1 MSGVQSSPAEPDP
14 FFSRLSDWSNLSL
27 RMRNGPASTPA
38 EHRQSSHVPAIQPA
52 PKQQCELKTVQSVRR
67 PLSML
72 RALGLAG
79 KQTSHVLR
87 AAAPVPAP
95 AVAAAFSTST
105 THAKKAMPPR
115 PKPPPEED
123 IEECFIHG
131 SGPGGQ
137 KINKTASAVQLKHIP
152 TGLVVKSQA
161 TRSREQ
167 NRKIARELLAAKLDV
182 MANGEQSRTIIV
194 GNYKKKRAD
203 SAAKKARR
211 KYRKLEEEKGGA
223 KEGDGEEGQG
233 KRIVGD
239 EAGAGQDAGATAEEA
254 PKTDVSQQ

>member
-1 MSGVQSSPAEPDP
+1 
-14 FFSRLSDWSNLSL
+14 
-27 RMRNGPASTPA
+27 
-38 EHRQSSHVPAIQPA
+38 
-52 PKQQCELKTVQSVRR
+52 
-67 PLSML
+67 
-72 RALGLAG
+72 
-79 KQTSHVLR
+79 
-87 AAAPVPAP
+87 
-95 AVAAAFSTST
+95 FSTSA

-115 PKPPPEED
+115 PKPPPEDD

-182 MANGEQSRTIIV
+182 MANGEQSRTIII

-211 KYRKLEEEKGGA
+211 KYRKLEEEKVGA
-223 KEGDGEEGQG
+223 KEGDGVE
-233 KRIVGD
+233 
-239 EAGAGQDAGATAEEA
+239 
-254 PKTDVSQQ
+254 